1 MSSDGSCF
9 LPDEQ
14 ATEAFG
20 AGLSRALVE
29 GAVIH
34 LRGGLGAGK
43 TTLCRGFL
51 RALGHRGTVKSPTY
65 TLVEPYEAQ
74 GRPVFHFDLY
84 RLAMPAELEELGI
97 RDYLVP
103 GAVLLIE
110 WPERGGSHCP
120 APDLTVEL
128 RPEGPGRTV
137 EWRAESPRGEAIA
150 ARLDT
155 AAGRA

>member
-1 MSSDGSCF
+1 MSAGGSSF
-9 LPDEQ
+9 LPDEP

-20 AGLSRALVE
+20 AGLARALAG

-34 LRGGLGAGK
+34 LHGELGAGK

-51 RALGHRGTVKSPTY
+51 RALGHTGAVKSPTY
-65 TLVEPYEAQ
+65 TLVEPYQVQ

-84 RLAMPAELEELGI
+84 RLAMPGELEGLGI

-110 WPERGGSHCP
+110 WPERGGASCP
-120 APDLTVEL
+120 GPDLVVEL
-128 RPEGPGRTV
+128 RPEGAGRTV
-137 EWRAESPRGEAIA
+137 SWRAGSPRGEAIA
-150 ARLDT
+150 AALGT
-155 AAGRA
+155 QGSRA

>member
-1 MSSDGSCF
+1 MSASGHCF

-20 AGLSRALVE
+20 AGLARALAD

-34 LRGGLGAGK
+34 LQGGLGAGK
-43 TTLCRGFL
+43 TTLCRGLL

-84 RLAMPAELEELGI
+84 RLALPAELEGLGI

-110 WPERGGSHCP
+110 WPERGGRHCP
-120 APDLTVEL
+120 PPDLIVEL
-128 RPEGPGRTV
+128 KPEGPGRLV
-137 EWRAESPRGEAIA
+137 DWRADSPRGEAIA

-155 AAGRA
+155 GVDRA